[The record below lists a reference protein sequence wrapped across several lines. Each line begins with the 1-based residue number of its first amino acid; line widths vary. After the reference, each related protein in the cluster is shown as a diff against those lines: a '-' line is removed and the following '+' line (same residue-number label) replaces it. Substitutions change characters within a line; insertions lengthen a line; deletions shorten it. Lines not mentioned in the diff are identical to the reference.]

1 MSVDPSQD
9 IMVDPADE
17 VFEAVIA
24 HYQLSPEYIDRIR
37 TAARS
42 LQMGLSDTAIH
53 LGLLTTKELEEVIA
67 AARVSERTVQDSG
80 IVEAALRRNVAG
92 RSVVLRHGGPVKPS
106 KRLILA
112 HDQDNP
118 RSEQI
123 RALRTALLLLN
134 EPGRRA
140 NMVALLS
147 PCAGEGR
154 SQLAAELAISFSQ
167 LGRRTLLIDGDL
179 RRSQQ
184 HVLFDAWN
192 YLGLTQ
198 SLTLAQLPQLLSVE
212 GLPHLSLLT
221 AGISVPNPLELLSD
235 GRFERML
242 SDWRHQYDFIVL
254 DTPPVN
260 EFSDALA
267 ISALAGR
274 VLICSRAAVTPF
286 AAMKDMLQ
294 RLASTQS
301 TVLGAVINDF

>member
-67 AARVSERTVQDSG
+67 AARVAERTVQDSG

-123 RALRTALLLLN
+123 RGLRTALLLLN

-198 SLTLAQLPQLLSVE
+198 SLT
-212 GLPHLSLLT
+212 HLSLLT

-235 GRFERML
+235 GRFEKML
-242 SDWRHQYDFIVL
+242 SDWRHQYDFIVI

-260 EFSDALA
+260 EFSDGLA

-274 VLICSRAAVTPF
+274 VLLCSRAAVTPF